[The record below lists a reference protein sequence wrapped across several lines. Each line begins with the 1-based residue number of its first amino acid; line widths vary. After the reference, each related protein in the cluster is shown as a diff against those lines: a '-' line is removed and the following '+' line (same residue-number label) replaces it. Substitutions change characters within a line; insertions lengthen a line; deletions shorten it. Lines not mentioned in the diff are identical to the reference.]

1 MSNTVY
7 DISAFTHQE
16 WNKYILDCNVLMYVF
31 YTFGGYSNVIMDPY
45 KTFFNNIA
53 TSSQCILF
61 PAALASEFANTFIR
75 NEYRRYLRQN
85 GLRQRDFD
93 FKKSYKPTSEYKAT
107 VNEIHDIL
115 NNQLFSLPSVVICN
129 DKFDS
134 IDIDGFFENENTFDF
149 NDRYYGEL
157 SKIHDCYIVTNDKDF
172 KSVDD
177 IKIITSC
184 SDMFSL

>member
-16 WNKYILDCNVLMYVF
+16 GNKYILDCNVLMYVF

-107 VNEIHDIL
+107 VN
-115 NNQLFSLPSVVICN
+115 
-129 DKFDS
+129 DS

-184 SDMFSL
+184 SDMISL